1 MKKVAILL
9 FLIFAVFLLRS
20 ETMIVHTTS
29 GSQSFDT
36 SDIEQ
41 ITFWDSTGTG
51 EDFIEFLSKVPIQF
65 LKNFPN
71 PFNPVTN
78 IQFELNQNGHVKV
91 EIFNVKGQKVKTI
104 LNEDLE
110 QGKHSLLW
118 KGTDVND
125 RKVASGVYF
134 YKVSCNEKEKIKK
147 MIMIK

>member
-1 MKKVAILL
+1 MKRVAILL

-36 SDIEQ
+36 SEIEQ
-41 ITFWDSTGTG
+41 ITFWDSTGTS

-78 IQFELNQNGHVKV
+78 IQFDLTQAGKTKI
-91 EIFNVKGQKVKTI
+91 EIYNVKGQKVET
-104 LNEDLE
+104 LLDQELDAGVHNVVWS
-110 QGKHSLLW
+110 GKDDNG
-118 KGTDVND
+118 KRVT
-125 RKVASGVYF
+125 SGIYF
-134 YKVSCNEKEKIKK
+134 YKVTVNKQEKIRK